1 MKIRIVVLIL
11 LFLMAGTVLAVEEGA
26 NGFSFGQTLIP
37 LEEIHYGGPP
47 RDGIPAIDRPR
58 FESADISR
66 LADSD
71 QILGIVV
78 GSEARAYPILILN
91 WHEIV
96 NDTIADQ
103 PVVISYCPLCGTG
116 VAYSALVDDRLLD
129 FGVSGLLYNSD
140 VLLYDRQT
148 ESLWSQL
155 LNRAVSG
162 PLAGSQLV
170 MLPMQHTTWG
180 AWKRH
185 YPQSLV
191 LSRETGYR
199 RDYERDPYA
208 GYEDD
213 RGLYFPVTKRDPRYH
228 PKERVLGV
236 EINGV
241 FKAYPISEL
250 STVKGDVKDRFQ
262 GEDLLVRFDTKS
274 RSMSV
279 YDENGVLLP
288 AVTAYW
294 FAWYTFHPETE
305 VYTADME

>member
-1 MKIRIVVLIL
+1 MMIRTVVFL
-11 LFLMAGTVLAVEEGA
+11 LLSLMAGALVAVEEGA
-26 NGFSFGQTLIP
+26 NGFRFGRALIP
-37 LEEIHYGGPP
+37 LDEIHHGGPP

-58 FESADISR
+58 FESASDAR
-66 LADSD
+66 LADDD

-78 GSEARAYPILILN
+78 GSEARAYPIAILN

-96 NDTIADQ
+96 NDRIGGQ

-116 VAYSALVDDRLLD
+116 VAFSAAVDDRPLD

-155 LNRAVSG
+155 LNRAISG

-170 MLPMQHTTWG
+170 MLPMLHTTWG
-180 AWKRH
+180 AWKSH

-191 LSRETGYR
+191 LSRKTGYR
-199 RDYERDPYA
+199 RDYARDPYA

-213 RGLYFPVTKRDPRYH
+213 SGLYFPVTRRDPRYH
-228 PKERVLGV
+228 PKERVLGL
-236 EINGV
+236 EIKGA

-250 STVKGDVKDRFQ
+250 SKIKGDVMDRFQ
-262 GEDLLVRFDTKS
+262 GEELLVRFNARN
-274 RSMSV
+274 RSMAV
-279 YDENGVLLP
+279 YDSKGELLP

-294 FAWYTFHPETE
+294 FAWYAFHPETA
-305 VYTADME
+305 VYTAEMK